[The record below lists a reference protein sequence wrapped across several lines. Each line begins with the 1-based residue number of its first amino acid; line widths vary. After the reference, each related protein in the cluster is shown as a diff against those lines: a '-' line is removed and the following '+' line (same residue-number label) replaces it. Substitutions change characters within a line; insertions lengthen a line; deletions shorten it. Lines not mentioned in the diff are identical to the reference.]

1 MGRTYFTEEQQS
13 ELRKNTY
20 VQKVSA
26 KSITYTKK
34 FKEEFEEE
42 YRGGKLPAQILTD
55 MGLDPHI
62 LGRRR
67 KNSIVTRMKLC
78 ELRPEGFED
87 TRKHN
92 SGRPA
97 TRQLTDTE
105 KIKRLEQ
112 KISYL
117 NQENEFL
124 KKNTQMDRQAN
135 WEYRR
140 RHPTNTNSS
149 KK

>member
-1 MGRTYFTEEQQS
+1 
-13 ELRKNTY
+13 
-20 VQKVSA
+20 
-26 KSITYTKK
+26 
-34 FKEEFEEE
+34 
-42 YRGGKLPAQILTD
+42 
-55 MGLDPHI
+55 
-62 LGRRR
+62 
-67 KNSIVTRMKLC
+67 MKLC

-87 TRKHN
+87 TRRNN

-124 KKNTQMDRQAN
+124 KKILKWTDRQ
-135 WEYRR
+135 
-140 RHPTNTNSS
+140 TGNTSEGTHQIQTHQ
-149 KK
+149 KYD